1 MLSFFSFFLFFLV
14 KYFLKETLA
23 PHWHSWPN
31 NKWESK
37 MCYIFHFKAFSQV
50 HKLVTETLKP
60 QCMRWFHLHKHWHSK
75 EGKDPQ
81 GTPGFFF
88 FFFFQRFFKEVIS
101 SQYSIG
107 LLGWVCVCVCVC
119 VCVWVGWVLGEFFL
133 ISKWVDSDGK
143 MLSLF

>member
-1 MLSFFSFFLFFLV
+1 MVVTRPNAIFLCHLAIELLFSYFKKICLCFLFFSFFLFFFLV

-23 PHWHSWPN
+23 PHLHSWPN

-75 EGKDPQ
+75 EGKDSP

-88 FFFFQRFFKEVIS
+88 FLKIFQRSDFF
-101 SQYSIG
+101 SIFHWT
-107 LLGWVCVCVCVC
+107 LRMSVCVCV
-119 VCVWVGWVLGEFFL
+119 
-133 ISKWVDSDGK
+133 
-143 MLSLF
+143 

>member
-88 FFFFQRFFKEVIS
+88 FFPKIFQGSDFS
-101 SQYSIG
+101 SIFHWTLRMS
-107 LLGWVCVCVCVC
+107 VCVC